1 MIIKLLQLNIEKG
14 KRLGEIATYIKR
26 GNFDIVCLQEVTS
39 GKFSATGINTFETLK
54 KETGLDGFLAPYL
67 GFAGDASSCFAN
79 ATLFGA
85 RASLVVN
92 HTIWLKRYE
101 EVSSLKLK
109 YEKMPRAALAVLL
122 NIHGK
127 KLMVINTHL
136 AWGPTP
142 QERVYQ
148 TNQASKL
155 YEWIRNHREDPFVL
169 TGDFNLNPHTFTVAR
184 LGSLGTNLI
193 TKYKITNTLNPM
205 THRVPALFPSGI
217 ACDYII
223 TDRRLAITNFF
234 VEEQADLSDHFGLV
248 VTFSL

>member
-1 MIIKLLQLNIEKG
+1 MTIKLLQLNIEKG
-14 KRLGEIATYIKR
+14 KRLGEIVNYIR
-26 GNFDIVCLQEVTS
+26 QGNFDIVCLQEVTS
-39 GKFSATGINTFETLK
+39 GKFSPTGINAYDIVK
-54 KETGLDGFLAPYL
+54 AKTGLEGFLSPYI
-67 GFAGDASSCFAN
+67 GFVGDTTTFFAN
-79 ATLFGA
+79 ATFWSRRL
-85 RASLVVN
+85 RPVAS

-148 TNQASKL
+148 TNQAGKL
-155 YEWIRNHREDPFVL
+155 YDWIKQHQKDPFVL

-248 VTFSL
+248 VKFSL